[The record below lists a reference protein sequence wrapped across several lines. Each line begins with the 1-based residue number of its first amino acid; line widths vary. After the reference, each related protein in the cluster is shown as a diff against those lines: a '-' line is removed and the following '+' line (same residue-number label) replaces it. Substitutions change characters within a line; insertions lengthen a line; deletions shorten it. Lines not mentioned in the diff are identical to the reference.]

1 MTSIQN
7 LEQFADMLQEAQK
20 QLVKAA
26 AKGELSLIERDIV
39 LERLRHVYEGVS
51 QLKNEPVSVTVSVPP
66 VQNVKVEAVKPVDV
80 PPMPKAP
87 EVKAVVPE
95 VVEPAPMQEV
105 ANEPVAPAAEV
116 VIEDE
121 AILAVEPEPVPT
133 STPVVKEEPVVEI
146 EHRAEPRDYK
156 QPESPVQDKKS
167 ESELAPAQQ
176 ETLAEKYQGTRKF
189 RNDVLSGTNGKQD
202 VSSKLQNKP
211 ITDLA
216 KSIGINDKFFF
227 IKELFGGDSE
237 LYGKTIKT
245 LNGFTDINDALIYIG
260 NNFAWD
266 ENSEAVARFVDLIR
280 RKLL

>member
-51 QLKNEPVSVTVSVPP
+51 QLKNESVSITVSVPP
-66 VQNVKVEAVKPVDV
+66 VQNVNVEAAKPVDV

-95 VVEPAPMQEV
+95 VVAPAPKQEV
-105 ANEPVAPAAEV
+105 ANEPVASVTEKVIENEV
-116 VIEDE
+116 VLPVEQE
-121 AILAVEPEPVPT
+121 AA
-133 STPVVKEEPVVEI
+133 PVVKEEPVTEI
-146 EHRAEPRDYK
+146 EHKEIK
-156 QPESPVQDKKS
+156 QPAALVQEEKPEVETNPV
-167 ESELAPAQQ
+167 QQ
-176 ETLAEKYQGTRKF
+176 ETVGEKYQGTRKF
-189 RNDVLSGTNGKQD
+189 RNEVLYGANGKQD
-202 VSSKLQNKP
+202 VASKLQNKP

-227 IKELFGGDSE
+227 TKELFGGDSE

>member
-51 QLKNEPVSVTVSVPP
+51 QLKNEPVSATVSVPP
-66 VQNVKVEAVKPVDV
+66 VQNVKVEAAKPIDV

-95 VVEPAPMQEV
+95 VVEPAPKQEV
-105 ANEPVAPAAEV
+105 ANEPVAQAAEV

-121 AILAVEPEPVPT
+121 AILAVEPEPAPA
-133 STPVVKEEPVVEI
+133 PVVKEEPVVEI

-156 QPESPVQDKKS
+156 QPESPVQDKRS
-167 ESELAPAQQ
+167 EPELAPAQQ

-189 RNDVLSGTNGKQD
+189 RNEVLYGANGKQD

>member
-66 VQNVKVEAVKPVDV
+66 VQNVKVEAAKPVDV

-95 VVEPAPMQEV
+95 VVAPAPKQEV

-133 STPVVKEEPVVEI
+133 STPVVKEEPVVEN
-146 EHRAEPRDYK
+146 ENRAEPRDYK
-156 QPESPVQDKKS
+156 QPESPVQDKRP
-167 ESELAPAQQ
+167 EPELAPAQQ

-202 VSSKLQNKP
+202 VSSMLQNKP